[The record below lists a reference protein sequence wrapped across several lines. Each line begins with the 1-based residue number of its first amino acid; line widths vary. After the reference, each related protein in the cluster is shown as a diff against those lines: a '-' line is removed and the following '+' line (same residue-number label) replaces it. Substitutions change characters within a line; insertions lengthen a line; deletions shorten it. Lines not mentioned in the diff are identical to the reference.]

1 MTVCRGIRGAVP
13 VISNTEKDIL
23 AASERLLSEL
33 IDRNGIISDDIASVI
48 FTTSPDLN
56 AEYPAIAAR
65 KLGWNNVALLCGHE
79 MGVSHGMKSCLRIL
93 IHWNTDKSAEDIVHV
108 YLDEARSL
116 RPDLYIEEQTD
127 KS

>member
-1 MTVCRGIRGAVP
+1 MKVCRGVRGAVP
-13 VISNTEKDIL
+13 VISNTGTDIL
-23 AASERLLSEL
+23 AATDKLLGEL
-33 IDRNGIISDDIASVI
+33 INRNGILADDIASAI

-79 MGVSHGMKSCLRIL
+79 MSVPHGMKNCLRIL
-93 IHWNTDKSAEDIVHV
+93 IHWNTHKSAKDIVHV

-116 RPDLYIEEQTD
+116 RPDLHTEERID
-127 KS
+127 

>member
-1 MTVCRGIRGAVP
+1 MTFCRGVRGAVP
-13 VISNTEKDIL
+13 VISNTESDIL
-23 AASERLLSEL
+23 AAAERLLSEL
-33 IDRNGIISDDIASVI
+33 INRNGIISDDIASAI

-65 KLGWNNVALLCGHE
+65 KLGWSNVALLCGHE
-79 MGVSHGMKSCLRIL
+79 MGVPHGMQSCLRIL

>member
-1 MTVCRGIRGAVP
+1 
-13 VISNTEKDIL
+13 
-23 AASERLLSEL
+23 L
-33 IDRNGIISDDIASVI
+33 INRNGIISDDVASAI

-65 KLGWNNVALLCGHE
+65 KLGWSNVALLCGHE
-79 MGVSHGMKSCLRIL
+79 MGVSHGMQSCLRIL

-116 RPDLYIEEQTD
+116 RPDLYSEEQ
-127 KS
+127 